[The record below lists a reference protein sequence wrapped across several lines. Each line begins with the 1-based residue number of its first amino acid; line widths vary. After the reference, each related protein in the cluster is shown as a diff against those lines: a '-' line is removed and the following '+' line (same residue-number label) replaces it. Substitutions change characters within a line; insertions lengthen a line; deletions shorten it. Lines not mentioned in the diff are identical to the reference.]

1 MNIDAKSQENTIES
15 NPAFTYVKN
24 NMSQQSGVN
33 PREENLVQNSK
44 INQSI
49 FTISKDKRKT
59 TWSSQ

>member
-1 MNIDAKSQENTIES
+1 MQNPQENTIES
-15 NPAFTYVKN
+15 NTAFTYVKN

-49 FTISKDKRKT
+49 FTISTDKRKT